1 MDYSVC
7 VFSNMD
13 KKYWKEKIIRSEVDM
28 KKQIYM
34 WGGDLKYKITF
45 CWRVICS
52 YIDHSMYVFTFVQWY
67 YIDHS
72 MFMVIFW
79 EAYLNI

>member
-7 VFSNMD
+7 LFANMD

-34 WGGDLKYKITF
+34 WGGDLENKITF
-45 CWRVICS
+45 CLRNYS
-52 YIDHSMYVFTFVQWY
+52 DDNLFLHY
-67 YIDHS
+67 YG
-72 MFMVIFW
+72 F
-79 EAYLNI
+79 